1 MCMGADSSKS
11 DGGMTGAA
19 RAMHRRNSP
28 STDDV
33 DYVVGRG
40 SDSRGSSSGT
50 ASSGSASPV
59 RTLLNS
65 RSRNVDKRKITKK
78 LTTEFGRGGKQRT
91 NIFTGLSRVGKSL
104 ITQSPT
110 FQFFKGLSETYKGN

>member
-19 RAMHRRNSP
+19 KAMHRRNSP

-65 RSRNVDKRKITKK
+65 GKRKAEKRRITTK
-78 LTTEFGRGGKQRT
+78 LTTEFGRGGKKRT
-91 NIFTGLSRVGKSL
+91 NIFAGIGRIGKSL
-104 ITQSPT
+104 FKQSST
-110 FQFFKGLSETYKGN
+110 YQLLKGLSKTYRGN